1 MFICWS
7 TPGCILMFYHP
18 PFHVFPNVCS
28 GLWCGW
34 EGTFKDFDESNQ
46 NTSTRDD
53 RKTGRGC
60 YPHHENP
67 RDFAE
72 ILAQPLQPTHCCHLW
87 GATAAI
93 FGHCC
98 HLGGASPA
106 IWPHP
111 KYFSIFNF
119 TIFLSSNWYNVF

>member
-18 PFHVFPNVCS
+18 PSHVFPNVCS

-34 EGTFKDFDESNQ
+34 EGTFKDFDERNQ
-46 NTSTRDD
+46 NRSYRDD
-53 RKTGRGC
+53 RKSERGSH
-60 YPHHENP
+60 PHHENP

-72 ILAQPLQPTHCCHLW
+72 ISPSLCNPNPAATY
-87 GATAAI
+87 GETAAI
-93 FGHCC
+93 FGPCC

-106 IWPHP
+106 I
-111 KYFSIFNF
+111 
-119 TIFLSSNWYNVF
+119 